1 LKNGKSALEQVK
13 PGFSNYGPRPRTLG
27 QEVKQK
33 EVGKGEERERI
44 YDIQN
49 LNKVD

>member
-1 LKNGKSALEQVK
+1 MKNGESALEQVK
-13 PGFSNYGPRPRTLG
+13 PGFTNYRPCPSILG